1 MTKLLNTFWNDESGQ
16 GLSEYALLL
25 GLLVIGVVAF
35 ITTMGDSIETIFS
48 EANTDMSMAASKAIA
63 G

>member
-1 MTKLLNTFWNDESGQ
+1 MTKLLSTFWNDESGQ

-48 EANTDMSMAASKAIA
+48 EANTDMSQAASKAVA

>member
-48 EANTDMSMAASKAIA
+48 EANTDMSLAASKAIA